1 MATRI
6 LITDAA
12 GFPLAMLDGHHGA
25 AHAAKWV
32 DDMRGI
38 LRSNEGV
45 AETMVFE
52 ITPAAGGDD
61 FRQDVL
67 QQLGRLRFET
77 RRRPDGKRE
86 IIGAMLTPTNAAER
100 SAAIPVP
107 VGLHIRIVDA
117 PDHLHGERQP
127 IRIPRGRHAAVD
139 RRTPAEKRQA
149 RRLAK
154 AQGRA

>member
-6 LITDAA
+6 IITDLA
-12 GFPLAMLDGHHGA
+12 GFPLAALDGRHGA
-25 AHAAKWV
+25 AHAATWASEQ
-32 DDMRGI
+32 RA
-38 LRSNEGV
+38 LLAAEGY
-45 AETMVFE
+45 AETMLFE
-52 ITPAAGGDD
+52 VTPTQGGDIYLNEVQ
-61 FRQDVL
+61 R
-67 QQLGRLRFET
+67 QLGRLRFET

-86 IIGAMLTPTNAAER
+86 IIGAMLTPTNAAQR

-117 PDHLHGERQP
+117 PEHLHGDRQP

-139 RRTPAEKRQA
+139 RRSPADKRQA